1 MDAMK
6 KIFFSLL
13 CAAVL
18 TAAGC
23 VSAGKLLDSA
33 ESAWSRGEYVQ
44 SVYLALQSYSKALE
58 HSRRT
63 EEQETARAFLIQNFP
78 EANRRL
84 NRIALNKL
92 AGHNSDKVRAWEIYE
107 SLQEMNRRAAGSD
120 AALFLDIENFSE
132 ELADAKEVACQVL
145 YDKVQKQMEHNSRE
159 SCIKAVKVLDEIERI
174 IPGYRDTDTLRQT
187 CMKEATVIVAFS
199 SQRIQIKTLGNRIK
213 IRPELTER
221 LYEDIKRHILAY
233 DSPEYVRFIQT
244 ANARQA
250 EKENATLFIEI
261 RGNIWIQSG
270 IQDNY
275 ARNGTLSWK
284 RACGGDA
291 FLSVE
296 NLKDS
301 RRAEASGGTVLDQ
314 EINIEFYPVKYSTTQ
329 MTGEMYSR
337 WFNNASWMDS
347 QLNQAIQAAG
357 EANGYAD
364 MTLWAEME
372 YGGIVRFLT
381 SAVITTPEG
390 SQTAPINPA
399 VWQKTARFI
408 NSTLPDFLEFSD
420 LDISSVMLKEIH
432 RGFSSNP
439 RLNTLLENL
448 SE

>member
-1 MDAMK
+1 MDTMK

-18 TAAGC
+18 TVAGC

-33 ESAWSRGEYVQ
+33 QNAWSRGEYAQAVD
-44 SVYLALQSYSKALE
+44 LALQSYSKALE
-58 HSRRT
+58 NNRKT
-63 EEQETARAFLIQNFP
+63 EEQETARQFLVQNFP

-92 AGHNSDKVRAWEIYE
+92 AGHNNDKIHAWEIYE
-107 SLQEMNRRAAGSD
+107 NLQDMNRRAAGSD

-132 ELADAKEVACQVL
+132 ELAASKEVACQVL
-145 YDKVQKQMEHNSRE
+145 YDKVQKQMEYNSRE
-159 SCIKAVKVLDEIERI
+159 SCIKAVSVLDQIERI
-174 IPGYRDTDTLRQT
+174 IPGYRDTGTLRQS
-187 CMKEATVIVAFS
+187 CIKEATVIVALS
-199 SQRIQIKTLGNRIK
+199 SRRIQIKTLGGRIK

-221 LYEDIKRHILAY
+221 LYENIKRHILSY
-233 DSPEYVRFIQT
+233 DLPEYVRFIQT
-244 ANARQA
+244 ADAREA
-250 EKENATLFIEI
+250 ERENATLFIEI
-261 RGNIWIQSG
+261 QGSVWIQSG

-275 ARNGTLSWK
+275 SRNGTLSWK
-284 RACGGDA
+284 RSCGGDA
-291 FLSVE
+291 FLTVE

-314 EINIEFYPVKYSTTQ
+314 EINIEFYPVKYATTQ

-357 EANGYAD
+357 EVNGYAD
-364 MTLWAEME
+364 MTVWAEME
-372 YGGIVRFLT
+372 YGGTARFLA

-399 VWQKTARFI
+399 VWQETAEFI
-408 NSTLPDFLEFSD
+408 NSALPDFLEFSD
-420 LDISSVMLKEIH
+420 LDISNLILKEIH

-448 SE
+448 SD